1 MAEIVNLRLARK
13 RAVRSKAER
22 QAAENRQA
30 HGVSKWEHAQTAA
43 AREKASQR
51 LDQHRIEI
59 GDRR

>member
-13 RAVRSKAER
+13 RAARGRAER

-30 HGVSKWEHAQTAA
+30 HGVSKWEQGRTTAE
-43 AREKASQR
+43 RQKADQR

>member
-13 RAVRSKAER
+13 RAARSKTER

-30 HGVSKWEHAQTAA
+30 HGVSKWGHAQTAA
-43 AREKASQR
+43 EREKASQR